1 MDAAFHASPP
11 GAIWGEPVITRRRPE
26 PEGLY
31 AALEIDQVA
40 AQALA
45 AFKMDLRR
53 KAFAVVRQNAE
64 SHKAAVYAC
73 SSLARQAGVA
83 PGVPV
88 FVMRRKMGKRVLVLS
103 RELDLERRLIGELHS
118 ALYRWTPD
126 LEVSGAGR
134 CLLDL
139 SGTPAQR
146 EMSWDSLLQRLRQ
159 EVEGLGVE
167 EVAIGLSGS
176 RLVAKLLAR
185 RAKPDGG
192 EVCGPGGEAELL
204 AEMETGELPGLTSAC
219 RQRLEKYGLLQ
230 VGQVQRLDRPALLKR
245 FGAAEGEKLYTMVR
259 GMDPVPPR
267 SGTREVAGEA
277 VLSHDIND
285 DYLLVQQVRL
295 AVDRLCDR
303 LRREDLMARRLT
315 CQLRYTDNRGAQR
328 SAIMAAATDD
338 FATICEM
345 SVSLFKEAY
354 RRRVGIKSI
363 RVVAVRPSPHSGQ
376 LDLFAG
382 DPERK
387 SRSLGKAI
395 TDIRGRMGFG
405 AVVNATNLGLA
416 GTFVARGGN
425 SIPSVSR
432 T

>member
-1 MDAAFHASPP
+1 
-11 GAIWGEPVITRRRPE
+11 
-26 PEGLY
+26 
-31 AALEIDQVA
+31 
-40 AQALA
+40 
-45 AFKMDLRR
+45 
-53 KAFAVVRQNAE
+53 
-64 SHKAAVYAC
+64 
-73 SSLARQAGVA
+73 
-83 PGVPV
+83 
-88 FVMRRKMGKRVLVLS
+88 
-103 RELDLERRLIGELHS
+103 
-118 ALYRWTPD
+118 
-126 LEVSGAGR
+126 
-134 CLLDL
+134 
-139 SGTPAQR
+139 
-146 EMSWDSLLQRLRQ
+146 
-159 EVEGLGVE
+159 
-167 EVAIGLSGS
+167 
-176 RLVAKLLAR
+176 
-185 RAKPDGG
+185 
-192 EVCGPGGEAELL
+192 
-204 AEMETGELPGLTSAC
+204 
-219 RQRLEKYGLLQ
+219 
-230 VGQVQRLDRPALLKR
+230 
-245 FGAAEGEKLYTMVR
+245 MVR

-416 GTFVARGGN
+416 GTFVARSGN